1 MNEISEQ
8 HIDEI
13 LRREFG
19 SGVAEDGFSARV
31 IRALPPRRRPRPWL
45 LPTAALAGS
54 LLAWLALLPS
64 PLLQQA
70 AQEWL
75 AGSFGATSA
84 SVCVLLLGVS
94 MLGCGW
100 ALEES

>member
-1 MNEISEQ
+1 MNGISERQ
-8 HIDEI
+8 IDEL
-13 LRREFG
+13 LRRDFAG
-19 SGVAEDGFSARV
+19 GVAEDGFSVRV
-31 IRALPPRRRPRPWL
+31 TRALPARRKSRPWM

-70 AQEWL
+70 AQEWVTGNL
-75 AGSFGATSA
+75 GATSA
-84 SVCVLLLGVS
+84 GVGVLLLGVS

-100 ALEES
+100 ALDES